1 MLCSHEAAAA
11 PMIVGQRIRRPDA
24 LDKVK
29 GSALYI
35 EDVAVAGA
43 LVAGVLRSPHA
54 HARITRLD
62 VFAARNLAGVQAV
75 LTAADIP
82 GKNLIPMIQSDW
94 PVLAEGV
101 VRHVGEAVALVAAED
116 REALAAALAAIK
128 VEYEKLPPRLD
139 MEEALAA
146 GEILAQWKVRRG
158 EAEVALARPDLVV
171 VEGTYHTPYQEHA
184 YIETNGMVAI
194 PEGPGVVV
202 HGSMQ
207 CPFYV
212 QKAVASALGC
222 DLSHARI
229 VQTVTGGGFGG
240 KEDAPSAPGAQVALL
255 ARATGRPVRL
265 ILTREEDM
273 AVMSKR
279 HPGRIRMRTAATR
292 DGHLV
297 ACEVDYLLDGGAY
310 ATLSPVVLFR
320 GTVHACGPYRV
331 PNVKVDARAVR
342 TNTVPSGAFRGFG
355 EPQVVFACESQMDR
369 LAERLEMDPLALRRI
384 NALRPGDETIT
395 GHKLT
400 TSVGFEEVL
409 DKVAEASDWAKK
421 RESFR
426 GHSALV
432 RRGIGLAACYYGVGL
447 GAMGKHLNP
456 AGANV
461 VVAADGSVTV
471 AVGTTEI
478 GQGMITVLSQI
489 TAEALG
495 CPVELVKVMDPD
507 TSRVPDS
514 GPTVASRTTV
524 MSGNAIRDAAAK
536 IRAAMEPVIA
546 DSGLSWREAVHLC
559 VTRQVGL
566 AAHGWSV
573 PPTTTFDLET
583 GQGEAYICYS
593 WSANV
598 VEVEVDMETG
608 ETRVTKVWSAHDTGR
623 VINPTTGEGQVEG
636 GVLQGLGYAL
646 VEEHALRDGR
656 ILNDQFSTY
665 IIPTTLDTPEIKAIL
680 VEHEFSWGPFG
691 AKGLGETPI
700 IAVAPAVTAA
710 IHHAAGVRLDRIP
723 ATPERVW
730 AALRARSAPRG

>member
-1 MLCSHEAAAA
+1 MT
-11 PMIVGQRIRRPDA
+11 IVGQRIPRPDA
-24 LDKVK
+24 ADKVK
-29 GSALYI
+29 GTALYV
-35 EDVAVAGA
+35 EDLPAAGA
-43 LVAGVLRSPHA
+43 LVGGVLRSPHA
-54 HARITRLD
+54 HARIARLQ
-62 VFAARNLAGVQAV
+62 VAAARRLPGVHAV

-82 GKNLIPMIQSDW
+82 GKNLIPMIQADW
-94 PVLAEGV
+94 PVLAERE
-101 VRHVGEAVALVAAED
+101 VRHVGEGVALVAAESKD
-116 REALAAALAAIK
+116 ALAAALLAIE
-128 VEYEKLPPRLD
+128 VEYEPLPARLD
-139 MEEALAA
+139 MEESARA
-146 GEILAQWKVRRG
+146 GDVIAHWKVRRG
-158 EAEVALARPDLVV
+158 DAATALARPGLVV
-171 VEGTYHTPYQEHA
+171 VEGTYHTPHQEHA
-184 YIETNGMVAI
+184 YIETNGMIAAPDGAGGI
-194 PEGPGVVV
+194 VV

-222 DLSHARI
+222 DLGQARI

-255 ARATGRPVRL
+255 ARAAGRPVRL

-273 AVMSKR
+273 AVMSMR
-279 HPGRIRMRTAATR
+279 HRGRIHVRTAATPEG
-292 DGHLV
+292 DLV

-331 PNVKVDARAVR
+331 PDVAIDARAVR
-342 TNTVPSGAFRGFG
+342 THTVPAGAFRGFG
-355 EPQVVFACESQMDR
+355 EPQVAFAIESQMDV
-369 LAERLEMDPLALRRI
+369 LAERLGMDPLELRRR
-384 NALRPGDETIT
+384 NALRVGDETVT
-395 GHKLT
+395 GHLLKE
-400 TSVGFEEVL
+400 SVGFDEVL
-409 DKVAEASDWAKK
+409 DRVAAESGWAEK
-421 RESFR
+421 RARYAEQD
-426 GHSALV
+426 GVV

-456 AGANV
+456 AGASV

-489 TAEALG
+489 AADALG
-495 CPVELVKVMDPD
+495 CPVERIKVVDPD

-514 GPTVASRTTV
+514 GPTVASRTTL

-546 DSGLSWREAVHLC
+546 DAGLDWSGAVALC
-559 VTRQVGL
+559 VQKQVGL
-566 AAHGWSV
+566 AAHGWAV
-573 PPTTTFDLET
+573 PPATTFDLDT
-583 GQGEAYICYS
+583 GQGEAYVCYS

-598 VEVEVDMETG
+598 VEAEVDTETG
-608 ETRVTKVWSAHDTGR
+608 ETRVLGVWSGHDVGR
-623 VINPTTGEGQVEG
+623 VVNPTTGEGQVEG
-636 GVLQGLGYAL
+636 GVVQGLGYAL

-665 IIPTTLDTPEIKAIL
+665 IIPTTLDTPEIHPIL
-680 VEHEFSWGPFG
+680 VEHAYSWGPFG

-710 IHHAAGVRLDRIP
+710 IHHATGARVREIP

-730 AALRARSAPRG
+730 AALREKQGDLAG